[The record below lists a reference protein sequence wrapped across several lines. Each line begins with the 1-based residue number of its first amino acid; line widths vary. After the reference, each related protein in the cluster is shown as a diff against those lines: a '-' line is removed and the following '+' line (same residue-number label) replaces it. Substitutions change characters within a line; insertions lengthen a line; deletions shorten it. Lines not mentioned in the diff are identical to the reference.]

1 MRLSI
6 VVPVY
11 NIEPYLEQC
20 VNSLINQDFC
30 DYEIILVD
38 DGSKDR
44 CPQICD
50 GFAKKSDRIRVV
62 HKMNSGLVSAR
73 RAGVEVAEGQ
83 YIGYVDGD
91 DWVEPNFCSTVNRY
105 IEEYAPDLINFN
117 FYNNAN
123 GKDYEEKPSKF
134 WGLYNKK
141 ELKEKV
147 YCKML
152 CDREEPFFTFGIM
165 PNVWNKVF
173 KADLLKAN
181 LCTDDSITFGEDVA
195 SSYFCILDA
204 DTVYFANDFLYHYRR
219 NLSSMTKAYNRR
231 MPENCK
237 HLLDYLD
244 SKITAN
250 EYCLQ
255 EQKQEYKS
263 FVLFKCI
270 LNEARAQVS
279 VRKKSIRLA
288 EKLSEYGW
296 TTYIDRMSV
305 NEYPAAYKVFFGLV
319 KRKHYSLLMLLSS
332 ILLRIHR

>member
-20 VNSLINQDFC
+20 VNSLINQDFG

-50 GFAKKSDRIRVV
+50 DFAERSDRIRVV
-62 HKMNSGLVSAR
+62 HKKNGGLVSAR
-73 RAGVEVAEGQ
+73 RAGVEIAAGQ

-105 IEEYAPDLINFN
+105 IEEYDPDLINFN

-123 GKDYEEKPSKF
+123 GKDYEENPGKF
-134 WGLYNKK
+134 LGLYNKK

-263 FVLFKCI
+263 FVVFKCI
-270 LNEARAQVS
+270 LNEARVKASANKKAKQLRS
-279 VRKKSIRLA
+279 VL
-288 EKLSEYGW
+288 EKYGW
-296 TTYIDRMSV
+296 REYIQNLNVRR
-305 NEYPAAYKVFFGLV
+305 YGFIYKMFFCLARV
-319 KRKHYSLLMLLSS
+319 KAYSLLMAISTVLLKVKK
-332 ILLRIHR
+332 